1 MVLNRLIALTL
12 IGPCLANSAIAGAT
26 EGEHLPEMAAQSE
39 CLAPEASTPCAHA
52 TGVWRRLRNGFHLAD
67 IEHPAIAIETAR
79 LAKSPKAF
87 VARAER
93 AAPFLR
99 YVADRVDARGL
110 PSDIVLLPFIES
122 GYRPVAVSGK
132 SAKGLWQ
139 LMPATGRR
147 FGLEETWWFDPRLD
161 LEASTRAALDYLEFL
176 ESRFAGDWLL
186 ALAAYNAGE
195 GRVSA
200 AIAKN
205 RGSGRPTDF
214 WNLDLPKETRA
225 YVPRLLAMV
234 RAIGQPGEF
243 GLALPHVADVPFL
256 ERVSVGGALD
266 LHIAAELALT
276 NVETIVAL
284 NPGLKRSMTSP
295 TGANALVLPA
305 GAGRHLR
312 MTLARVSRDED
323 PRYRK
328 LTYTVRS
335 GDSLWAIAKH
345 FGVPV
350 RSLAGWNNLILDEVI
365 RPGHRLEIWT

>member
-1 MVLNRLIALTL
+1 MALNRLFTLTL
-12 IGPCLANSAIAGAT
+12 IGSCLAYSAISGAA
-26 EGEHLPEMAAQSE
+26 ERERLHAMAAQAE
-39 CLAPEASTPCAHA
+39 CAAPDVSASCARA
-52 TGVWRRLRNGFHLAD
+52 AGIWRRLRNSFRLA
-67 IEHPAIAIETAR
+67 EVAHPAIEIETAR
-79 LAKSPKAF
+79 LAKFPEAF
-87 VARAER
+87 VARIEG

-110 PSDIVLLPFIES
+110 PSDIVLLPFVES

-225 YVPRLLAMV
+225 YVPRLLALV
-234 RAIGQPGEF
+234 RAIGQPGEI

-256 ERVSVGGALD
+256 ERVSVAGALD
-266 LHIAAELALT
+266 LHIAAELART

-295 TGANALVLPA
+295 TGASALVLPA
-305 GAGRHLR
+305 EAGRHLR
-312 MTLARVSRDED
+312 MALARVSRNED
-323 PRYRK
+323 PRYRR
-328 LTYTVRS
+328 LVYTVRS

-345 FGVPV
+345 FGVTV
-350 RSLAGWNNLILDEVI
+350 HSLAGWNDLILDEII
-365 RPGHRLEIWT
+365 RPGHRLDIWT